1 MCESN
6 QPINE
11 ENIIIQRL
19 SNEEILSIY
28 TTHSIRHFPAD
39 ELKPAS
45 SVKRLA
51 EDGIYI
57 GYGLFEKENTSHSA
71 PLLLCYAFFTV
82 IPQRENILLDYFA
95 VMEDYRSHGIGSIF
109 LNYARSTITEYS
121 GILIES
127 ENPDYAADEEELIIQ
142 NKRLDFYHR
151 NGACFTGIL
160 AEICGV
166 PYRLLYFPLTE
177 KLSSLETLR
186 SDFDAIYQ
194 HMVSQKNYE
203 KYVRILMPE

>member
-1 MCESN
+1 MFESN
-6 QPINE
+6 QPMNE

-28 TTHSIRHFPAD
+28 TAHSIRHFPVN

-51 EDGIYI
+51 EKGVYI
-57 GYGLFEKENTSHSA
+57 GYGLFEKENTTHSA

-82 IPQRENILLDYFA
+82 IPQRQNILLDYFA

-109 LNYARSTITEYS
+109 LNYAKSAITEYS

-127 ENPDYAADEEELIIQ
+127 ENPDYAVNEEELIIQ
-142 NKRLDFYHR
+142 NKRLDFYKR

-160 AEICGV
+160 AEIFGV

-177 KLSSLETLR
+177 KQSSLEDLR
-186 SDFDAIYQ
+186 SDFDTIYQ
-194 HMVSQKNYE
+194 HMVSRENYE
-203 KYVRILMPE
+203 KHVRILMPE